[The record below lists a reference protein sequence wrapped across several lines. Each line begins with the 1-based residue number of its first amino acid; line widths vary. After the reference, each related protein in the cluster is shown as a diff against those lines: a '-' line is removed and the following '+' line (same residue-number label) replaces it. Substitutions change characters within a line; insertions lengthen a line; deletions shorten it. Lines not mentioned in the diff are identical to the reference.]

1 MDADVARE
9 IEEAVQK
16 SLAAAGVQLL
26 VAPASLRDRAGMT
39 HALEADVGCRN
50 TVFHAASQSAAELV
64 PRALAMRVGSLLI
77 NPRGLVGGELY
88 LNELES
94 LDGALKRRA
103 SPV

>member
-1 MDADVARE
+1 MSDPRDTDGDGISDSAEVLGTSTA
-9 IEEAVQK
+9 
-16 SLAAAGVQLL
+16 QL
-26 VAPASLRDRAGMT
+26 
-39 HALEADVGCRN
+39 
-50 TVFHAASQSAAELV
+50 AELV